1 MKQVTGSS
9 IVPRKDVV
17 TGKDVVIGKVVT
29 SNSASFVAKEVK
41 KPLEGSTSSLLGK
54 QVPWHLKALL
64 KASDPVLELPKGIAK
79 AVALPPTE
87 EPAEQPK
94 EEQPTI
100 VSSEFNS
107 KGNLVLTFSDGK
119 KIASKNNAPAANSF
133 SPAAPSA
140 VIKVNMINL

>member
-1 MKQVTGSS
+1 MKQVTGNGA
-9 IVPRKDVV
+9 V
-17 TGKDVVIGKVVT
+17 TGKAVT
-29 SNSASFVAKEVK
+29 SSSASFVAKEVK
-41 KPLEGSTSSLLGK
+41 KPLEGSTSSLIDK

-64 KASDPVLELPKGIAK
+64 KASEPVLELPEGIAK
-79 AVALPPTE
+79 AVALHPTE

-94 EEQPTI
+94 EQPI
-100 VSSEFNS
+100 LVSSEFNS
-107 KGNLVLTFSDGK
+107 KGNLVLTFSDGT

>member
-1 MKQVTGSS
+1 MKL
-9 IVPRKDVV
+9 V
-17 TGKDVVIGKVVT
+17 TGKDVATGRGVT
-29 SNSASFVAKEVK
+29 SSSASFVAKEVK
-41 KPLEGSTSSLLGK
+41 KPLEGSTSSLIDK

-64 KASDPVLELPKGIAK
+64 KASEPVLELPRGIAK

-87 EPAEQPK
+87 EPTEQP

-107 KGNLVLTFSDGK
+107 KGNLILTFSDGT
-119 KIASKNNAPAANSF
+119 KIASKNKAPASNSF
-133 SPAAPSA
+133 SPSAPSA

>member
-9 IVPRKDVV
+9 VVPGKDVV
-17 TGKDVVIGKVVT
+17 TGKVVA
-29 SNSASFVAKEVK
+29 SSSASFVAKEVK
-41 KPLEGSTSSLLGK
+41 KPLEGSTSSLIDK

-64 KASDPVLELPKGIAK
+64 KASEPVLELPKGIAK

-94 EEQPTI
+94 EQPII
-100 VSSEFNS
+100 VSSEFDS
-107 KGNLVLTFSDGK
+107 KGNLVLAFSDGRK
-119 KIASKNNAPAANSF
+119 LVSKNKAPAANSF

>member
-9 IVPRKDVV
+9 VVPGKDVV
-17 TGKDVVIGKVVT
+17 TGKVAVTGKVVA
-29 SNSASFVAKEVK
+29 SSSASFVAKEVK
-41 KPLEGSTSSLLGK
+41 KPLEGSTSSLIGK

-64 KASDPVLELPKGIAK
+64 KASEPVLELPKGIAK

-87 EPAEQPK
+87 EPTEQPK
-94 EEQPTI
+94 EEPTI

-107 KGNLVLTFSDGK
+107 KGNLVLTFSDSK
-119 KIASKNNAPAANSF
+119 KLVSKNKAPASNSF
-133 SPAAPSA
+133 SPSAPRA

>member
-1 MKQVTGSS
+1 MKQVTGNGV
-9 IVPRKDVV
+9 VPGKDVV
-17 TGKDVVIGKVVT
+17 TRKVAVTGKVVT
-29 SNSASFVAKEVK
+29 SSSASFVAKEVK
-41 KPLEGSTSSLLGK
+41 KPLEGSTSSLIDK

-64 KASDPVLELPKGIAK
+64 KASEPVLELPKGIAK
-79 AVALPPTE
+79 AVALHPTE

-94 EEQPTI
+94 EEPTV

-107 KGNLVLTFSDGK
+107 KGNLVLIFSDGT
-119 KIASKNNAPAANSF
+119 KIASKNKAPAANSF

>member
-9 IVPRKDVV
+9 VVPGKDVV
-17 TGKDVVIGKVVT
+17 TGKVVA
-29 SNSASFVAKEVK
+29 SSSASFVAKEVK
-41 KPLEGSTSSLLGK
+41 KPLEGSTSSLIGK

-64 KASDPVLELPKGIAK
+64 KASEPVLELPKGIAK

-107 KGNLVLTFSDGK
+107 KSNLVLTFSDGTK
-119 KIASKNNAPAANSF
+119 LVSKNKAPAANSF